1 MDLIKRVCVT
11 AAPGGFERG
20 GGRVSDLRAGVFTI
34 KLRQTSVTIHR
45 KQKKEFRKERQREGD
60 SEGEMSVCCQHLFPV
75 LYKLW
80 GPASLGKG
88 RY

>member
-1 MDLIKRVCVT
+1 MDLIKCVCVS

-20 GGRVSDLRAGVFTI
+20 RSRASDWLVFFTI

-60 SEGEMSVCCQHLFPV
+60 REGEMSVCCQHLFPV

-80 GPASLGKG
+80 GPASLGNG

>member
-1 MDLIKRVCVT
+1 MALSEEG
-11 AAPGGFERG
+11 AA
-20 GGRVSDLRAGVFTI
+20 RATYAPAFFTI

-45 KQKKEFRKERQREGD
+45 KQKKELRKERQREGD
-60 SEGEMSVCCQHLFPV
+60 REGEMSVCCQHLFPV

-80 GPASLGKG
+80 GPASLGNG